1 MNITEKE
8 SEVNDSANKLQ
19 DEHYENYLKEYSKE
33 KTQSKIVLKPL
44 YLVYPEV
51 KEKPTLIRCLNHRQ
65 YAKQV
70 RDEIGQ
76 LNQLRQQYES

>member
-8 SEVNDSANKLQ
+8 SEVNDSANKLL

-44 YLVYPEV
+44 SLVYPEV
-51 KEKPTLIRCLNHRQ
+51 
-65 YAKQV
+65 
-70 RDEIGQ
+70 
-76 LNQLRQQYES
+76 